1 MKRIIYIIVLSLWGY
16 LSGMSQTLTQRP
28 PDKLGSATV
37 EVRGDTIGVN
47 TGKISRKWRW
57 TGKGLV
63 TVSIQDEIFSLEGM
77 LEFEIDNPAD
87 YSFISYKVL

>member
-1 MKRIIYIIVLSLWGY
+1 MKRIIHIIVLFLCWSL
-16 LSGMSQTLTQRP
+16 LGMSQTLTQRL
-28 PDKLGSATV
+28 PDRLGSATV

-63 TVSIQDEIFSLEGM
+63 TASIQDEVFSPEGM